1 MKAPFFAVQS
11 ATISSYCS
19 SQPVVPEM
27 TGTLTR
33 KQLILTL
40 LLGTLKSIATSAVD
54 SPS

>member
-1 MKAPFFAVQS
+1 MKAPFLC

-33 KQLILTL
+33 KQLRYMDTAAV
-40 LLGTLKSIATSAVD
+40 GTLKSIATAVD